1 MKKVIFDVYDKV
13 SKLFSDPVVVVN
25 FDVYVRNLLDADFI
39 RNHLDD
45 FDVYELGI
53 FDDGVGKI
61 ELYPAAIIHELGT
74 LNHGTNKESK

>member
-1 MKKVIFDVYDKV
+1 MKKMMFEVYDKV

-45 FDVYELGI
+45 FSVYELGI
-53 FDDGVGKI
+53 FDDSTGKI
-61 ELYPAAIIHELGT
+61 DLYSSAIIHELGT
-74 LNHGTNKESK
+74 LDHGKQEK

>member
-25 FDVYVRNLLDADFI
+25 FDVYLRNLLDADFI

-45 FDVYELGI
+45 FDVHELGT
-53 FDDGVGKI
+53 FDDAAGKI
-61 ELYPAAIIHELGT
+61 ELYPTAIIHELG
-74 LNHGTNKESK
+74 NFDHGTNKESK

>member
-1 MKKVIFDVYDKV
+1 MKKIIFDVFDKV

-25 FDVYVRNLLDADFI
+25 FDVYARNLLDADFI

-53 FDDGVGKI
+53 FDDASGKI
-61 ELYPAAIIHELGT
+61 ELYPAAIIHELGA
-74 LNHGTNKESK
+74 LNHGTKESK